1 MATLTT
7 AEFFSHTNDDN
18 KDKDTGVF
26 VEVKTKNG
34 NTLLAEINDADN
46 STRDE
51 TEYNDGSEHVIP
63 LVVKST
69 GSTKEECAA
78 FKVRVRSKANG
89 NDKWKFNA
97 RLTLGFSD
105 GTNLVKSKDD
115 IELNS
120 RGSQFAEDNF

>member
-1 MATLTT
+1 MATLIS

-18 KDKDTGVF
+18 KDKNTGVF
-26 VEVKTKNG
+26 VEVKTRDG
-34 NTLLAEINDADN
+34 NTLLAEIIDADN
-46 STRDE
+46 SDDDA
-51 TEYNDGSEHVIP
+51 TEYNDGSDHAIP

-69 GSTKEECAA
+69 GSTKEECAG
-78 FKVRVRSKANG
+78 FKVRVRSKAKG

-97 RLTLGFSD
+97 RVTLGFSD
-105 GTNLVKSKDD
+105 GTNLVKPKDD